1 MGARLGRPSSP
12 MLARHGTST
21 LQVSRKRENGDLD
34 VDEEKMVI
42 DRHFVDEIVDVIVN
56 GSCSR
61 KFTLDDPGVVDFQ

>member
-21 LQVSRKRENGDLD
+21 LQVSRKQENGDLD

-42 DRHFVDEIVDVIVN
+42 DKHFVDEKVEVN

-61 KFTLDDPGVVDFQ
+61 KFTLDDPGVVDLQ

>member
-21 LQVSRKRENGDLD
+21 LQVSRNETMVIKLD

-42 DRHFVDEIVDVIVN
+42 DRHFVNKKVEVN

-61 KFTLDDPGVVDFQ
+61 KFTLDDPGVVDLQ